1 MIKEKRV
8 NYCLIAICALCLCL
22 WGGIYDFTIA
32 IYGCIF
38 CIGIITVVRKKDRLS
53 IPVNITSAGL
63 IIILICSIIS
73 SVAARDHGIAV
84 IGILRI
90 VVFIVF
96 WILWCN
102 IAEQKRD
109 IIWNVL
115 PELLAGITLVSIV
128 LYFIPQLREYLY
140 SAKRLG
146 GVLQYSNTFALLLLA
161 SFICLMY
168 REKKSKSAYV
178 VGSILILGIIL
189 CGSRTVFVLLIGVIL
204 FFIVKKKLSL
214 KYFGIVISGL
224 VILLFILQLLMK
236 LDIQRLLKITLNSST
251 LNGRVL
257 YWFDGIRVLMKN
269 PLGLGYMGY
278 YFKQPQF
285 QTGNYATKYVH
296 NDFLQMGLDNGIIAM
311 IAFIVIV
318 GYCIVS
324 KRTNDRNRLILIML
338 SVHAFMDFDLQYG
351 FMFCL
356 LLMTMDTGSD
366 NNLKLKKKCA
376 YIIHGALLMIGLY
389 FVVAL
394 GFEYTGN
401 MKAALGLYP
410 LNTFALQDQLNTEAS
425 KEKAEQLIKNNGML
439 PSAYE
444 SLIGIE
450 VDDWEYTEA
459 VTQIDEMLNCAG
471 YDSFYYNQAAFYY
484 SKCLDEAVR
493 SEDMETTKRILNK
506 IKGLPQLIEEREF
519 KASKFAYR
527 INDKPKIELTADI
540 QNYIEKMS
548 EIKFTD

>member
-410 LNTFALQDQLNTEAS
+410 LNTFALQDQLNTEA
-425 KEKAEQLIKNNGML
+425 I
-439 PSAYE
+439 
-444 SLIGIE
+444 
-450 VDDWEYTEA
+450 
-459 VTQIDEMLNCAG
+459 
-471 YDSFYYNQAAFYY
+471 
-484 SKCLDEAVR
+484 R
-493 SEDMETTKRILNK
+493 KRQSN
-506 IKGLPQLIEEREF
+506 
-519 KASKFAYR
+519 
-527 INDKPKIELTADI
+527 
-540 QNYIEKMS
+540 
-548 EIKFTD
+548 

>member
-376 YIIHGALLMIGLY
+376 YIIHGALLMIG
-389 FVVAL
+389 FC
-394 GFEYTGN
+394 
-401 MKAALGLYP
+401 
-410 LNTFALQDQLNTEAS
+410 S
-425 KEKAEQLIKNNGML
+425 
-439 PSAYE
+439 
-444 SLIGIE
+444 
-450 VDDWEYTEA
+450 
-459 VTQIDEMLNCAG
+459 C
-471 YDSFYYNQAAFYY
+471 
-484 SKCLDEAVR
+484 VR
-493 SEDMETTKRILNK
+493 
-506 IKGLPQLIEEREF
+506 F
-519 KASKFAYR
+519 
-527 INDKPKIELTADI
+527 
-540 QNYIEKMS
+540 
-548 EIKFTD
+548 

>member
-285 QTGNYATKYVH
+285 QTGNYATKYV
-296 NDFLQMGLDNGIIAM
+296 A
-311 IAFIVIV
+311 
-318 GYCIVS
+318 
-324 KRTNDRNRLILIML
+324 
-338 SVHAFMDFDLQYG
+338 
-351 FMFCL
+351 
-356 LLMTMDTGSD
+356 
-366 NNLKLKKKCA
+366 
-376 YIIHGALLMIGLY
+376 GAQAGDSGG
-389 FVVAL
+389 V
-394 GFEYTGN
+394 T
-401 MKAALGLYP
+401 
-410 LNTFALQDQLNTEAS
+410 
-425 KEKAEQLIKNNGML
+425 L
-439 PSAYE
+439 PE
-444 SLIGIE
+444 LPVPRSLIIS
-450 VDDWEYTEA
+450 Y
-459 VTQIDEMLNCAG
+459 L
-471 YDSFYYNQAAFYY
+471 S
-484 SKCLDEAVR
+484 
-493 SEDMETTKRILNK
+493 NK
-506 IKGLPQLIEEREF
+506 E
-519 KASKFAYR
+519 
-527 INDKPKIELTADI
+527 
-540 QNYIEKMS
+540 
-548 EIKFTD
+548 

>member
-214 KYFGIVISGL
+214 KYFL
-224 VILLFILQLLMK
+224 
-236 LDIQRLLKITLNSST
+236 
-251 LNGRVL
+251 
-257 YWFDGIRVLMKN
+257 
-269 PLGLGYMGY
+269 
-278 YFKQPQF
+278 
-285 QTGNYATKYVH
+285 
-296 NDFLQMGLDNGIIAM
+296 
-311 IAFIVIV
+311 
-318 GYCIVS
+318 
-324 KRTNDRNRLILIML
+324 
-338 SVHAFMDFDLQYG
+338 
-351 FMFCL
+351 
-356 LLMTMDTGSD
+356 
-366 NNLKLKKKCA
+366 
-376 YIIHGALLMIGLY
+376 
-389 FVVAL
+389 
-394 GFEYTGN
+394 
-401 MKAALGLYP
+401 
-410 LNTFALQDQLNTEAS
+410 
-425 KEKAEQLIKNNGML
+425 
-439 PSAYE
+439 
-444 SLIGIE
+444 SLIHI
-450 VDDWEYTEA
+450 
-459 VTQIDEMLNCAG
+459 
-471 YDSFYYNQAAFYY
+471 
-484 SKCLDEAVR
+484 
-493 SEDMETTKRILNK
+493 
-506 IKGLPQLIEEREF
+506 
-519 KASKFAYR
+519 
-527 INDKPKIELTADI
+527 
-540 QNYIEKMS
+540 
-548 EIKFTD
+548 